1 MEGGREWEYSCW
13 KTNGNTCGMQMGAGM
28 GMGMNERE
36 WEEMG
41 MKN

>member
-1 MEGGREWEYSCW
+1 MGMGITVEYIC
-13 KTNGNTCGMQMGAGM
+13 MGAGM

-36 WEEMG
+36 WDRMG